1 MKAEKFIIF
10 FMFFSIAFSQDKN
23 EVKKVDVEKSRLFWI
38 GEKTS
43 GTHEGYV
50 QISSGEITIL
60 ENNKER
66 GWEIQKG
73 NFVIDMNTIECI
85 DLQGDWKDGIEE
97 HLKNEDFFDT
107 EKYPKSTFEITAD
120 NENTIEG
127 ILTIKGISKKIKFDY
142 KGQLKKGILTIVAD
156 IIVDRTDFDINYKS
170 SSIFPELIDNFI
182 YDEFT
187 ITLEPIIFK

>member
-1 MKAEKFIIF
+1 MSIYKFIIF
-10 FMFFSIAFSQDKN
+10 FMFSISIFSQEN
-23 EVKKVDVEKSRLFWI
+23 TELKKVNIDKSRLFWI

-127 ILTIKGISKKIKFDY
+127 VLTIKGISKKIKFDY

>member
-1 MKAEKFIIF
+1 
-10 FMFFSIAFSQDKN
+10 MFFSIAFSQDKN

-127 ILTIKGISKKIKFDY
+127 VLTIKGISKKIKFDY